1 MNFMAET
8 DGQII
13 DGLQDGFDGEV
24 DQTLHSNFRLV
35 ILAAL
40 RSKQLLNGSKPRIE
54 VDPLRRRSTSIAVEE
69 VKRGL
74 VPFRLLSPEQVLN
87 GKAMQ
92 KMDKPWG
99 NARV

>member
-1 MNFMAET
+1 MNEIYQQT
-8 DGQII
+8 NGHN
-13 DGLQDGFDGEV
+13 GEV
-24 DQTLHSNFRLV
+24 GQPLHSNFRLV

-74 VPFRLLSPEQVLN
+74 VPFRLLSEDQMIEAHEMH
-87 GKAMQ
+87 KI
-92 KMDKPWG
+92 DKPWG